1 MLYEVQDLQ
10 LSIITHTAISHLR
23 LKNKTTPLDQ
33 ATIEAAILM
42 NQMLSSD
49 EVQDLQTEATVMSAA
64 AILMKMKLSSDEVQE
79 SQIEAAQATQAT
91 QATQAMGEAAA
102 ILMKMKNQILSSD
115 EVQDSQTAMSEAA
128 MSAAAILMK
137 MKSQRF

>member
-1 MLYEVQDLQ
+1 MLDEVQDLQ

-79 SQIEAAQATQAT
+79 SQIEAT
-91 QATQAMGEAAA
+91 QATQAMSEAAA

-128 MSAAAILMK
+128 MSAAAAILMK
-137 MKSQRF
+137 MKIQRF